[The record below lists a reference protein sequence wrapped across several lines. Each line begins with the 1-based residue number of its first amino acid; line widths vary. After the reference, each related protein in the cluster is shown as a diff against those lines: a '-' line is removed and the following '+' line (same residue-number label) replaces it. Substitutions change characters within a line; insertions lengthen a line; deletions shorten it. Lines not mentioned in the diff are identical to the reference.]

1 MKSSPTE
8 QDWLHVLLRALKQRR
23 ARKELQRITD
33 ERRESFETER
43 FRRRRAA
50 ALKATRGTS

>member
-1 MKSSPTE
+1 MR
-8 QDWLHVLLRALKQRR
+8 LHTLYRALKQRR

-33 ERRESFETER
+33 ERRESYECEQ
-43 FRRRRAA
+43 FRRRHAA